1 MANLDRGRRLPKTV
15 VILVGPSEVC
25 VAAPGAVVAAVAAA
39 AAPIPFLICV
49 QGDPSIHRT
58 SVHLSGDDDD
68 DSTAPCYQFG
78 QVRYTHTMV
87 IWVVKFLRRGCKVI
101 SIFDSKSTCS
111 MEISVFCEFS
121 GQPSKIGHH
130 FKNFLTTLSVLCL
143 FSKYCNFF

>member
-25 VAAPGAVVAAVAAA
+25 FAAPGAVVTAVAA

-78 QVRYTHTMV
+78 QVRYTHPMV
-87 IWVVKFLRRGCKVI
+87 IWVVKFLRKRCKVR

-121 GQPSKIGHH
+121 GEPSKIGHH

>member
-25 VAAPGAVVAAVAAA
+25 VAAPGAVVVAAVAA

-87 IWVVKFLRRGCKVI
+87 MGC
-101 SIFDSKSTCS
+101 
-111 MEISVFCEFS
+111 EVFR
-121 GQPSKIGHH
+121 
-130 FKNFLTTLSVLCL
+130 
-143 FSKYCNFF
+143 

>member
-25 VAAPGAVVAAVAAA
+25 VAAPGAVVVAAVAA

-87 IWVVKFLRRGCKVI
+87 IWVVKFLCRGCKVR
-101 SIFDSKSTCS
+101 STFDSKSTCS
-111 MEISVFCEFS
+111 VEISVFCE
-121 GQPSKIGHH
+121 H
-130 FKNFLTTLSVLCL
+130 
-143 FSKYCNFF
+143 

>member
-1 MANLDRGRRLPKTV
+1 MANLDRSRRLPKTV

-25 VAAPGAVVAAVAAA
+25 VAAPGAVVAAVAA

-87 IWVVKFLRRGCKVI
+87 IWVVKFLQGDAKLDRFLNQSQHAQWKLVYFVNI
-101 SIFDSKSTCS
+101 H
-111 MEISVFCEFS
+111 S
-121 GQPSKIGHH
+121 GEPSKIGH
-130 FKNFLTTLSVLCL
+130 
-143 FSKYCNFF
+143 

>member
-25 VAAPGAVVAAVAAA
+25 FAAPGAVVAAIAA

-58 SVHLSGDDDD
+58 SVHLSGDD

-87 IWVVKFLRRGCKVI
+87 IWVVKFLRRGCKVR
-101 SIFDSKSTCS
+101 S
-111 MEISVFCEFS
+111 ISVFCE
-121 GQPSKIGHH
+121 H
-130 FKNFLTTLSVLCL
+130 
-143 FSKYCNFF
+143 

>member
-15 VILVGPSEVC
+15 VILVGPSDSEVC
-25 VAAPGAVVAAVAAA
+25 VAAPRAVVAAAAP
-39 AAPIPFLICV
+39 PIPFLICV

-87 IWVVKFLRRGCKVI
+87 IWVVKFSRRGCKVR
-101 SIFDSKSTCS
+101 
-111 MEISVFCEFS
+111 
-121 GQPSKIGHH
+121 
-130 FKNFLTTLSVLCL
+130 
-143 FSKYCNFF
+143 